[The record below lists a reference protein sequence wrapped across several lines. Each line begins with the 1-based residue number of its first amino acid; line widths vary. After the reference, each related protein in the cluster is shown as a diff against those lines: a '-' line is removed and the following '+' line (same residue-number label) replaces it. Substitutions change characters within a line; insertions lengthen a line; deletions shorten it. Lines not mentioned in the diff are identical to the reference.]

1 MMGKG
6 LFELCPGEVMTMG
19 TGARNGIIVRIGA
32 GDGMLMGAGNS
43 GFALMSILMVEL
55 MLMLMPMLILVLVV
69 GFMFAIALTSVF
81 MLVFVLAIF
90 RVGATNAMT
99 KVT

>member
-1 MMGKG
+1 
-6 LFELCPGEVMTMG
+6 
-19 TGARNGIIVRIGA
+19 
-32 GDGMLMGAGNS
+32 MLMGAGNS
-43 GFALMSILMVEL
+43 GFALMSMVVVEPMLMLILVFALVAILMVEPI
-55 MLMLMPMLILVLVV
+55 PMIVLVV

>member
-1 MMGKG
+1 
-6 LFELCPGEVMTMG
+6 
-19 TGARNGIIVRIGA
+19 
-32 GDGMLMGAGNS
+32 MLMGAGNS
-43 GFALMSILMVEL
+43 GFALMSMVVVEP
-55 MLMLMPMLILVLVV
+55 MLVLILVLVV

>member
-1 MMGKG
+1 
-6 LFELCPGEVMTMG
+6 
-19 TGARNGIIVRIGA
+19 
-32 GDGMLMGAGNS
+32 MLMGAGNS
-43 GFALMSILMVEL
+43 GFALVSMVVVEP
-55 MLMLMPMLILVLVV
+55 MLMLILVLVV
-69 GFMFAIALTSVF
+69 GLVFAIALTSVF